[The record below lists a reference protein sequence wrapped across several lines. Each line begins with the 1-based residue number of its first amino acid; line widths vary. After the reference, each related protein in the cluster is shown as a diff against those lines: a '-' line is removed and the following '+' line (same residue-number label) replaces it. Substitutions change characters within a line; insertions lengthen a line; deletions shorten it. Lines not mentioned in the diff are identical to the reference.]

1 MVICEKSGKEL
12 PERCDKF
19 FGYECREKDGLYCKY
34 YSHHFIYGTN
44 CIQLRPK
51 IDVAAI
57 LGVKK

>member
-1 MVICEKSGKEL
+1 MAICEKSGKEL
-12 PERCDKF
+12 PDKNNKF
-19 FGYECREKDGLYCKY
+19 CGYECREKDRSYCKY
-34 YSHHFIYGTN
+34 YSHNFIYGTN